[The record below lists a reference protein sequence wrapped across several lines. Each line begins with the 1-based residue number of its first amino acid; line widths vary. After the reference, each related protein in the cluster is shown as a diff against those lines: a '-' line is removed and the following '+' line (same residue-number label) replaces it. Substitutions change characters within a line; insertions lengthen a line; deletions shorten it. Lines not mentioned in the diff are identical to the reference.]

1 MPDSRPVEPS
11 LQDFINAVEAEA
23 LNVSGKSKEEA
34 LQMLQEAANRVG
46 SGATVTYS
54 TDPDPITGEGAVIV
68 TFNEVSSDPIDVDI
82 IA

>member
-1 MPDSRPVEPS
+1 
-11 LQDFINAVEAEA
+11 
-23 LNVSGKSKEEA
+23 
-34 LQMLQEAANRVG
+34 MLQAAADAVG

-68 TFNEVSSDPIDVDI
+68 TFNEVSSDHIDIDI

>member
-1 MPDSRPVEPS
+1 MPDPTPVGPS
-11 LQDFINAVEAEA
+11 LQDFVDAVKAEVP
-23 LNVSGKSKEEA
+23 NVLGETDANA
-34 LQMLQEAANRVG
+34 LQMLQDAANAVG

-54 TDPDPITGEGAVIV
+54 TNPDPITGEGAVIV

>member
-1 MPDSRPVEPS
+1 MF
-11 LQDFINAVEAEA
+11 Q
-23 LNVSGKSKEEA
+23 
-34 LQMLQEAANRVG
+34 AAADAVG

-68 TFNEVSSDPIDVDI
+68 TFNEVSSDPINVDI

>member
-1 MPDSRPVEPS
+1 MPDPTPAGPS
-11 LQDFINAVEAEA
+11 LQDFVDAVIAEVP
-23 LNVSGKSKEEA
+23 NVLGESETNA
-34 LQMLQEAANRVG
+34 LQMLQDAADALG

-54 TDPDPITGEGAVIV
+54 TNPDPITGEGAVIV

>member
-1 MPDSRPVEPS
+1 MPDPTPVGPS
-11 LQDFINAVEAEA
+11 LQDFVNAVTAEVP
-23 LNVSGKSKEEA
+23 NVLGQSETGA
-34 LQMLQEAANRVG
+34 LQMLQDAANRVG

-68 TFNEVSSDPIDVDI
+68 TFNEVSSEPINVDI

>member
-1 MPDSRPVEPS
+1 MPDPTPVGPS
-11 LQDFINAVEAEA
+11 LQDFVDAVTAEVP
-23 LNVSGKSKEEA
+23 NVLGQSETDA
-34 LQMLQEAANRVG
+34 LQMLQAAANRVG
-46 SGATVTYS
+46 SGATVRYN